1 MKYYREKLKKKKKT
15 EKTGKKKPWKKRNM
29 HVTGLAITMKEAL
42 LMNLAW
48 LLSGPFVW

>member
-1 MKYYREKLKKKKKT
+1 MKYYREKLKKTKQNKT
-15 EKTGKKKPWKKRNM
+15 EKKTWKKNKNM